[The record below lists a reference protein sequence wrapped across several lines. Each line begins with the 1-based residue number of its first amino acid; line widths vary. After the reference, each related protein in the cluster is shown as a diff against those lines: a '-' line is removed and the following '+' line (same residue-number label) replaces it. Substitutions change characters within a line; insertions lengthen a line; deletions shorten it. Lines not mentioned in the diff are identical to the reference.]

1 MEGDSKACRFV
12 AFNFDTLLL
21 GLVGSVLDAVASV
34 GFAFMMLIV
43 QSALDAV
50 RGLVVTAILAIRFL
64 LFDVVANMILMGTL
78 RSA

>member
-34 GFAFMMLIV
+34 VFAFMMLIV

-50 RGLVVTAILAIRFL
+50 RRLDVIAILAIRFL
-64 LFDVVANMILMGTL
+64 LFDVVANVTLMGTL

>member
-34 GFAFMMLIV
+34 GFAFVMLIV

-50 RGLVVTAILAIRFL
+50 RRLDATAILAIRFL
-64 LFDVVANMILMGTL
+64 LFDVVANVTLMGTL